1 MSGAVPRLLRPRF
14 FRSAGFRFG
23 LFYAGLFSIS
33 AAALAGFLWWSTAGL
48 LQRQT
53 TDSLGQDGDALVEIY
68 FQAGLPGVVA
78 AIKDR
83 IAGNVDDDSLYILTD
98 PNMKVLAGNVNAWP
112 EEWPLDQ
119 EWGHLQ
125 VLRDGLNV
133 DVQVRA
139 FDLPGGLHVMVGRD
153 VSVRQQLG
161 RLMEEAL
168 LWAAAI
174 AIVLGTVGALV
185 VRGVFRATI
194 ADVSATARAIG
205 GGDLTRRVHVYGQD
219 DEFDLLAMTIN
230 DMLDRIGHLMEGVKQ
245 VSNAIAHDLRT
256 PIARARARLED
267 AAIHAKDEDDLRAA
281 VDRAMADLDGV
292 VSVFQALLR
301 ISEIEAGARRSHF
314 ADVDLSEVLRSLAE
328 LYEAVAEERGITMTA
343 DIADNLH
350 LMGDRDMLQQAVANL
365 LDNALKFSPADG
377 RIRIRAWREA
387 GKAGIEVSDTGP
399 GIPEAE
405 RARATE
411 RFFRGETARSTPG
424 SGLGLALVQAVA
436 QLHGGDITL
445 GDAMPGLRA
454 TVLLPALP
462 VVIQPPSSPPLLR
475 SEAA

>member
-1 MSGAVPRLLRPRF
+1 
-14 FRSAGFRFG
+14 
-23 LFYAGLFSIS
+23 
-33 AAALAGFLWWSTAGL
+33 
-48 LQRQT
+48 
-53 TDSLGQDGDALVEIY
+53 
-68 FQAGLPGVVA
+68 
-78 AIKDR
+78 
-83 IAGNVDDDSLYILTD
+83 
-98 PNMKVLAGNVNAWP
+98 
-112 EEWPLDQ
+112 
-119 EWGHLQ
+119 
-125 VLRDGLNV
+125 
-133 DVQVRA
+133 
-139 FDLPGGLHVMVGRD
+139 
-153 VSVRQQLG
+153 
-161 RLMEEAL
+161 
-168 LWAAAI
+168 
-174 AIVLGTVGALV
+174 
-185 VRGVFRATI
+185 
-194 ADVSATARAIG
+194 
-205 GGDLTRRVHVYGQD
+205 
-219 DEFDLLAMTIN
+219 
-230 DMLDRIGHLMEGVKQ
+230 
-245 VSNAIAHDLRT
+245 
-256 PIARARARLED
+256 
-267 AAIHAKDEDDLRAA
+267 
-281 VDRAMADLDGV
+281 
-292 VSVFQALLR
+292 
-301 ISEIEAGARRSHF
+301 
-314 ADVDLSEVLRSLAE
+314 
-328 LYEAVAEERGITMTA
+328 MTA